1 MLFLISGQ
9 QSAAWLRHRPC
20 PDGFL
25 KDLPPEGLFAMAR
38 RCCHRA
44 RSRTMKL
51 IFSSYAAIENVRPQ
65 KMSWQLWY
73 DLGPHQCDLQ
83 LLHVSAPHDEAHPV
97 LAWVPPPA

>member
-1 MLFLISGQ
+1 
-9 QSAAWLRHRPC
+9 
-20 PDGFL
+20 
-25 KDLPPEGLFAMAR
+25 
-38 RCCHRA
+38 
-44 RSRTMKL
+44 MKW